1 MFEGHLDI
9 RALGPRASMTS
20 RKKGSVFLGTTP
32 RGQTAKGFEDGGY
45 HDTTDVMRYSEMMLS
60 TKAW

>member
-1 MFEGHLDI
+1 
-9 RALGPRASMTS
+9 MTS

-32 RGQTAKGFEDGGY
+32 RGQTAKGFEDGWY